1 MAQDMIEQAEDVS
14 THSRPEAAGTG
25 NSTWLPLQ
33 DMFQLTAAR
42 RRLDPLQAEP
52 GGLQKFQLT
61 AARRRLGLV
70 SLLIFNLLLV
80 STHSRPEAAG
90 WCWTSLLAAS
100 KAFQLTAARRRLEN

>member
-61 AARRRLGLV
+61 AARRRLGFTRWGVITL
-70 SLLIFNLLLV
+70 SGV

-90 WCWTSLLAAS
+90 LLL
-100 KAFQLTAARRRLEN
+100 QHV